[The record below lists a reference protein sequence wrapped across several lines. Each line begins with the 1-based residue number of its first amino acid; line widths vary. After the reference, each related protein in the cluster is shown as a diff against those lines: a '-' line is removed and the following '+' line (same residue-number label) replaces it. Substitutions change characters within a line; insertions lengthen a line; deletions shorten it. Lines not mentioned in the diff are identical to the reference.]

1 MNTQTWNASTHAS
14 RHVYVSHVAAGKA
27 RQQNSKEPEATELNP
42 HADRPQSATETVFY
56 ENDIVL
62 KDLQDETIYIFDVI
76 GVVST
81 GTDEQHVLAETEGG
95 ATRKKGSRAWN
106 RTVKWKPQRNN
117 IAPELQLILWNNY
130 FRAGPVYNLP
140 RQDYA
145 ICPVSPEDQR
155 TRLACTPVPGDEN
168 KHAGHIISDYYRG
181 PTITQNLIPEG
192 ARVNSSHGELNLI
205 DYMVGARM
213 PVEPTAIVG

>member
-145 ICPVSPEDQR
+145 ICPVSPQR
-155 TRLACTPVPGDEN
+155 ISGRGSRAHPCPVTRTSMRATSSR
-168 KHAGHIISDYYRG
+168 IIIADRPLHRTSS
-181 PTITQNLIPEG
+181 P
-192 ARVNSSHGELNLI
+192 RVRE
-205 DYMVGARM
+205 
-213 PVEPTAIVG
+213 

>member
-1 MNTQTWNASTHAS
+1 MPHTPSVRFSCGRT
-14 RHVYVSHVAAGKA
+14 GKA
-27 RQQNSKEPEATELNP
+27 QQQNGKEPAASELSP
-42 HADRPQSATETVFY
+42 HDARPQSATATVFY

-62 KDLQDETIYIFDVI
+62 KDLQDETTYIFDVI

-81 GTDEQHVLAETEGG
+81 GTDERHVRAETQGG
-95 ATRKKGSRAWN
+95 GTGRKRGSRAWN
-106 RTVKWKPQRNN
+106 RTHRWKPQRNN
-117 IAPELQLILWNNY
+117 IAPELQLTLWNHFY
-130 FRAGPVYNLP
+130 RAGPDYSLP

-145 ICPVSPEDQR
+145 ICLVSPEDQR

-168 KHAGHIISDYYRG
+168 KHAGHVISDYYRG

-192 ARVNSSHGELNLI
+192 ARVNCSHGELNMI
-205 DYMVGARM
+205 DYMAGPKM